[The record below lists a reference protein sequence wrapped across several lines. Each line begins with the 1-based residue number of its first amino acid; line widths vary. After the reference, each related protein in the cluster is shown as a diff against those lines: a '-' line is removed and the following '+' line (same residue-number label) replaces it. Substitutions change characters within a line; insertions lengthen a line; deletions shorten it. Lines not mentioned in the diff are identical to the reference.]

1 HGHVYPLNFT
11 GSAPLPNKTIFQ
23 LLQEHGISWKIY
35 VPAGCSGTDC
45 LLAHSYITMFT
56 FQNDIRSKFPHN
68 MAPISE
74 YFTDVR
80 NGTLPQV
87 ALIESAEGLDEHP
100 SALNN
105 SIDMQTGAHFAA
117 GLINALMFSKSWN
130 DSAFILTY
138 DEAGGLYDHV
148 APQAA
153 KSPDGIPPSDIRP
166 ADICGH
172 GSGPNCN
179 FTLTGFRVPVLV
191 VSPFAKKNFVSHTRA
206 DYTAI
211 LRLLEHRFSLPSLTA
226 RDADQMDMTEFF
238 DFDNPPWMSPPAPPA
253 QNLGLGCAKGRIP

>member
-1 HGHVYPLNFT
+1 SPEWNESHMDINRSNPTGGSGGNDGFVNSAALFAREHGLRDTNGIRAMGFFDGNDLNYYYFMASTFCTSDRWFSPVMSVTQPNRMYLLAATSHGHVYPLNFT

-35 VPAGCSGTDC
+35 VPAGCSGTDY

-80 NGTLPQV
+80 NGTLPEV

-117 GLINALMFSKSWN
+117 
-130 DSAFILTY
+130 
-138 DEAGGLYDHV
+138 
-148 APQAA
+148 
-153 KSPDGIPPSDIRP
+153 
-166 ADICGH
+166 
-172 GSGPNCN
+172 
-179 FTLTGFRVPVLV
+179 
-191 VSPFAKKNFVSHTRA
+191 
-206 DYTAI
+206 
-211 LRLLEHRFSLPSLTA
+211 SL
-226 RDADQMDMTEFF
+226 
-238 DFDNPPWMSPPAPPA
+238 
-253 QNLGLGCAKGRIP
+253 